1 MIGDMIAK
9 IREDKKMSKTVLAQS
24 TNINVGHLTHI
35 EKGERNPSH
44 KALKSIC
51 NTLEVPYQP
60 LMYTYDRKLTEE
72 QRDYNI
78 IEHIKYNT
86 IPMVDNISGFTT
98 CPKEYNSATVALR
111 VNDDSMYPRFVAGS
125 YVYVEFNAPLNNK
138 DFGLFEYRGRYM
150 IRKFIV
156 RMNDLVLRA
165 EQDNIDDIVI
175 NSDDEFYIIGKV
187 LGKLE
192 DKIVY

>member
-9 IREDKKMSKTVLAQS
+9 IREDKRVSKTILAQS

-51 NTLEVPYQP
+51 NSLEVPYQP

-72 QRDYNI
+72 QKGYNI
-78 IEHIKYNT
+78 IEHIKYDT
-86 IPMVDNISGFTT
+86 IPMVDNISGFIK
-98 CPKEYNSATVALR
+98 CPKEYNSASAVLR
-111 VNDDSMYPRFVAGS
+111 VNDDSMYPRFIAGS

-138 DFGLFEYRGRYM
+138 DFGLFEYKGRYI

-165 EQDNIDDIVI
+165 EQDNIEDIVLTE
-175 NSDDEFYIIGKV
+175 NDEFYIIAKV
-187 LGKLE
+187 LGKVE
-192 DKIVY
+192 QQN